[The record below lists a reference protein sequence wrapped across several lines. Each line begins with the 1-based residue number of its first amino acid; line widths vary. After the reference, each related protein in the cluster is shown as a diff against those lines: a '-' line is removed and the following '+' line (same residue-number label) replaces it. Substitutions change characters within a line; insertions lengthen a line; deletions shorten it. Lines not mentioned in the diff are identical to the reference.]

1 MHQWLADFA
10 YATEIGIWPFV
21 IAGIFVL
28 GIALLTVSY
37 HVFKTATNNPVEALQ
52 GIGGRNEHLCL
63 TESLFVIK
71 LVSILL

>member
-1 MHQWLADFA
+1 MPVIFGFLISIPISWYFMHQWLADFA
-10 YATEIGIWPFV
+10 YATEIGIWPLV

-52 GIGGRNEHLCL
+52 QE
-63 TESLFVIK
+63 
-71 LVSILL
+71 